1 VHLPQRGYVSVDISP
16 RRRRLDCPHDIH
28 QEGIMS
34 IIRSG
39 AIALSLSLA
48 LPGCV
53 GNPDD
58 TQSTAVVGAA
68 NASEPSAP
76 PRDYYGRTE
85 FEIPGGDGQVLD
97 YQ

>member
-1 VHLPQRGYVSVDISP
+1 
-16 RRRRLDCPHDIH
+16 
-28 QEGIMS
+28 MS
-34 IIRSG
+34 ILRSS

-48 LPGCV
+48 VSACI

-68 NASEPSAP
+68 NASEPTAP

-85 FEIPGGDGQVLD
+85 LEIPGGDGQVLD